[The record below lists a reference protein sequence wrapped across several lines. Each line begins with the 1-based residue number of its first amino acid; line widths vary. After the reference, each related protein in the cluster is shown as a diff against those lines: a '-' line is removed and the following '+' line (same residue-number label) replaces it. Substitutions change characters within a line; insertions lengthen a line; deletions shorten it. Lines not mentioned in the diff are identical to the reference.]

1 MAGAPPSF
9 LDHPILRLLEPTM
22 FGLSL
27 SKLLALI
34 GILMTVWMVF
44 RWASRM
50 ANARDRE
57 ARVGREQQAKRPAA
71 WGRRKEPEAAPVE
84 DLVACGT
91 CGAYIPAK
99 GARGCGRGNCPWPG

>member
-1 MAGAPPSF
+1 
-9 LDHPILRLLEPTM
+9 M

-34 GILMTVWMVF
+34 GILVTVWMVF
-44 RWASRM
+44 RWVTRV
-50 ANARDRE
+50 ANERE
-57 ARVGREQQAKRPAA
+57 RAAGRVDS
-71 WGRRKEPEAAPVE
+71 GRRPMRAAREEKRAEAAPVE

-91 CGAYIPAK
+91 CGAYVPAK

>member
-1 MAGAPPSF
+1 
-9 LDHPILRLLEPTM
+9 M

-34 GILMTVWMVF
+34 GIIVTVWTLF
-44 RWASRM
+44 RFLSRM
-50 ANARDRE
+50 ANARDE
-57 ARVGREQQAKRPAA
+57 AARVRGEGPRRPAA
-71 WGRRKEPEAAPVE
+71 RERRREPEAKPVE

-99 GARGCGRGNCPWPG
+99 GARGCGRANCPWPG